1 MNRSFWHHKPADRN
15 RYLSFR
21 VKLIEETNEIGKL
34 KNGLINYLKK

>member
-21 VKLIEETNEIGKL
+21 VKLIEETDLNMFTRIVL
-34 KNGLINYLKK
+34 QTH